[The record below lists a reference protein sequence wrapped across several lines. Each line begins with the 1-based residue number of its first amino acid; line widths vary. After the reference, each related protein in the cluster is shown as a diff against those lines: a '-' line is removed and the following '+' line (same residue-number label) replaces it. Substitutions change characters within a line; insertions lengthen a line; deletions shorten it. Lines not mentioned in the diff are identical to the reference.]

1 MWATFCDDVRQELGN
16 KLSLM
21 GVYGPDLIV
30 QSFPTTL
37 AKLCCLFNL
46 RIPIEQSP
54 RKKIVFRLQRD
65 EEVIF
70 QAELTPPTE
79 GAAKELARR
88 TEDTSLLW
96 MSFVAQLTNFEVAEP
111 AVLRARAIIDE
122 QEVRGG
128 ILRLQAAD
136 QASGQ

>member
-37 AKLCCLFNL
+37 PKLCCLFNI
-46 RIPIEQSP
+46 RIPVEQSP

-79 GAAKELARR
+79 DPAKELAPRA
-88 TEDTSLLW
+88 EDASLLW
-96 MSFVAQLTNFEVAEP
+96 MSFVAQLANFEVAGP
-111 AVLRARAIIDE
+111 AILRARAIIDE

-128 ILRLQAAD
+128 ILRLQAAT
-136 QASGQ
+136 QPSGQ